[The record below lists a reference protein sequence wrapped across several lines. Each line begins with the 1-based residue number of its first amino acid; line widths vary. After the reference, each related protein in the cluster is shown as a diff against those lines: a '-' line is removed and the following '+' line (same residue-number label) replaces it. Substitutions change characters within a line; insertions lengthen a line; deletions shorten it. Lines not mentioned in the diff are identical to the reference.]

1 MKNAVAY
8 TKKFA
13 EDMYKSLGVRYLFMV
28 AMETPSE
35 TIHTGLLDFNDAIG
49 GGKTYASEHKNWR
62 IEGIDLDYW
71 NDHNREYYDPNKN
84 PKDVTTR
91 KIPRGH
97 LNLPHNEYGE
107 PILPDPVLVPRQENA
122 RSWRQNVIR
131 AFLSK
136 HYGISYTS
144 EVNNET
150 H

>member
-13 EDMYKSLGVRYLFMV
+13 EDMYKSLGVRYLFLV

-35 TIHTGLLDFNDAIG
+35 TVHTGTLDFNDAIG

-62 IEGIDLDYW
+62 TEGIDIDYW
-71 NDHNREYYDPNKN
+71 NDHNRDYYDPNKIPGN
-84 PKDVTTR
+84 VTTR
-91 KIPRGH
+91 KVARGH
-97 LNLPHNEYGE
+97 LTLLSNEYGE
-107 PILPDPVLVPRQENA
+107 PILPDPLLVPRQENA

-136 HYGISYTS
+136 HYGISLPL
-144 EVNNET
+144 
-150 H
+150 